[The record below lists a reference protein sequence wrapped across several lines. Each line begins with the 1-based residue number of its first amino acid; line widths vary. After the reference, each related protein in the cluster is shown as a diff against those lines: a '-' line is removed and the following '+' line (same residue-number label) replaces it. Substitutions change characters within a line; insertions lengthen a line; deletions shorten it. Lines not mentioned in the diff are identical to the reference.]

1 MDPRMYEQ
9 LVFNKS
15 AKAVQWRYA
24 SFFFLMM
31 LEKVNDHIYMNDYPY
46 CTAYRKIN

>member
-24 SFFFLMM
+24 SFFFF
-31 LEKVNDHIYMNDYPY
+31 ND
-46 CTAYRKIN
+46 AREGE